1 MELSF
6 EQQMVRQVIFNG
18 CVNIRSQNVIA
29 GCTDILS
36 IEVEKMKCNKSAY
49 GSLI

>member
-1 MELSF
+1 
-6 EQQMVRQVIFNG
+6 MVGQVPFNG
-18 CVNIRSQNVIA
+18 CVSIMSQNVIA
-29 GCTDILS
+29 GCIDMS